1 MNKKL
6 YLCQFNMEKR
16 RHILAIINPVSGTGH
31 KEKIPRLLDTVI
43 DHDLNDVSIVMSEY
57 AGHAHEIAEMAVA
70 EGIDIVVAIG
80 GDGTVNEVGSALCG
94 TDTALAIVPC
104 GSGNGLARHL
114 RISMNASRA
123 LQVLNNGVVGQFDYC
138 TVNKRPFFCTC
149 GMGFDATVSNKFAN
163 EGTRGF
169 ITYIKTALSEYLKY
183 KPQEYF
189 IDIDGKKMHE
199 KAFVIACCNAAQY
212 GNNAFIAPRATMQ
225 DGLID
230 ITVMSPFSVAHCPII
245 GARLFLRQLGHDHHV
260 SIYRGK
266 RIVIERRHDDVMHVD
281 GDPVMMPA
289 RLVLENVSK
298 GIKIMV
304 PPTLPDD
311 V

>member
-1 MNKKL
+1 MNR
-6 YLCQFNMEKR
+6 KR
-16 RHILAIINPVSGTGH
+16 ILAIINPVSGTSN
-31 KEKIPRLLDTVI
+31 KDKIPRLIDTVV
-43 DHDLNDVSIVMSEY
+43 DHDQNDVSIIATEY
-57 AGHAHEIAEMAVA
+57 AGHAREIATDAVKD
-70 EGIDIVVAIG
+70 GFDVVVAIG
-80 GDGTVNEVGSALCG
+80 GDGTVNEVGSSLCG
-94 TDTALAIVPC
+94 TPTAMAIVPC

-123 LQVLNNGVVGQFDYC
+123 LQVLNNGMVGEFDFC
-138 TVNKRPFFCTC
+138 TVNDKPFFCTC
-149 GMGFDATVSNKFAN
+149 GMGFDAKVSDKFAN

-169 ITYIKTALSEYLKY
+169 ITYIKTTLAEYIKY
-183 KPQEYF
+183 KPQRYI
-189 IDIDGKKMHE
+189 IDIDGERLEE

-212 GNNAFIAPRATMQ
+212 GNNAYIAPRASMQ

-230 ITVMSPFSVAHCPII
+230 VTVMHPFNIVQSPLI

-266 RIVIERRHDDVMHVD
+266 HVVIERDHDDVMHID
-281 GDPVMMPA
+281 GDPMMMPA
-289 RLVLENVSK
+289 RLEIKNRQR
-298 GIKIMV
+298 GIRILV

>member
-1 MNKKL
+1 
-6 YLCQFNMEKR
+6 MEKR
-16 RHILAIINPVSGTGH
+16 RHILAIINPVSGIGN
-31 KEKIPRLLDTVI
+31 KEKIPRLIDTVV
-43 DHDLNDVSIVMSEY
+43 DHELNDVSIIMSEY
-57 AGHAHEIAEMAVA
+57 AGHAREITQQAVKD
-70 EGIDIVVAIG
+70 GIDVVVAIG

-94 TDTALAIVPC
+94 TDTAMAIVPS

-138 TVNKRPFFCTC
+138 TVNDKPFFCTC
-149 GMGFDATVSNKFAN
+149 GMGFDAEVSYKFSN

-169 ITYIKTALSEYLKY
+169 ITYIKTALTEFFKY
-183 KPQEYF
+183 KAQDYV
-189 IDIDGKKMHE
+189 IDIDGKKLE
-199 KAFVIACCNAAQY
+199 ERAFVIACCNAAQY
-212 GNNAFIAPRATMQ
+212 GNNAYIAPRATMQ

-230 ITVMSPFSVAHCPII
+230 VTVMHGFNVVESPLV
-245 GARLFLRQLGHDHHV
+245 GARLFFRQLDKDRHV

-266 RIVIERRHDDVMHVD
+266 RVVIERQCDDIIHID

-289 RLVLENVSK
+289 RVVIKNVES
-298 GIKIMV
+298 GINILV
-304 PPTLPDD
+304 PPSLPDY

>member
-1 MNKKL
+1 MK
-6 YLCQFNMEKR
+6 KR
-16 RHILAIINPVSGTGH
+16 RHILAIINPVSGTGS
-31 KEKIPRLLDTVI
+31 KDKIPRLIDTVV
-43 DHDLNDVSIVMSEY
+43 DHEHNDVSIVMSEY
-57 AGHAHEIAEMAVA
+57 AGHAREITAQAVQD
-70 EGIDIVVAIG
+70 GIDVVVAIG
-80 GDGTVNEVGSALCG
+80 GDGTVNEVGSSLVG

-123 LQVLNNGVVGQFDYC
+123 LQVLNQGVVGKFDYC
-138 TVNKRPFFCTC
+138 KVNGMPFFCTC
-149 GMGFDATVSNKFAN
+149 GMGFDAEVSYKFSN

-169 ITYIKTALSEYLKY
+169 ITYIKTALAEYIKY
-183 KPQEYF
+183 KPKQYT
-189 IDIDGKKMHE
+189 IDIDGLQMQE
-199 KAFVIACCNAAQY
+199 RAFVVACCNAAQY
-212 GNNAFIAPRATMQ
+212 GNNAYIAPRATMQ

-230 ITVMSPFSVAHCPII
+230 VTVMHPFNIAQTPLI

-266 RIVIERRHDDVMHVD
+266 RVVIEREQDDIMHVD
-281 GDPVMMPA
+281 GDPMMMPA
-289 RLVLENVSK
+289 RVEIENVSK
-298 GIKIMV
+298 GIHILV

>member
-1 MNKKL
+1 
-6 YLCQFNMEKR
+6 MEDRR

-31 KEKIPRLLDTVI
+31 KEKIPRLIDTVV
-43 DHDLNDVSIVMSEY
+43 DHELNDVSIVMSEY
-57 AGHAHEIAEMAVA
+57 AGHAREIAAQAANDGV
-70 EGIDIVVAIG
+70 DVVVAIG
-80 GDGTVNEVGSALCG
+80 GDGTVNEVGSAVCG
-94 TDTALAIVPC
+94 TETAMAIIPV

-123 LQVLNNGVVGQFDYC
+123 LQVLNDGIVGKFDYC
-138 TVNKRPFFCTC
+138 TMNGQPFFCTC
-149 GMGFDATVSNKFAN
+149 GMGFDAAVSDRFSR

-183 KPQEYF
+183 KPRDYV
-189 IDIDGKKMHE
+189 ISIDGAGMRE

-212 GNNAFIAPRATMQ
+212 GNNAYIAPRATMQ

-230 ITVMSPFSVAHCPII
+230 VTVMHPFNIVQCPII
-245 GARLFLRQLGHDHHV
+245 GARLFLKQLGHDSHV

-266 RIVIERRHDDVMHVD
+266 RIVIEREHEDVIHID
-281 GDPVMMPA
+281 GDPITAPA
-289 RLVLENVSK
+289 RLVIENVK
-298 GIKIMV
+298 NGINILV
-304 PPTLPDD
+304 PPSLPEY

>member
-1 MNKKL
+1 
-6 YLCQFNMEKR
+6 MERR
-16 RHILAIINPVSGTGH
+16 RHIVAIINPVSGTGS
-31 KEKIPRLLDTVI
+31 KDKIPRLIDTMV
-43 DHDLNDVSIVMSEY
+43 DHEKNDVSIIMSEY
-57 AGHAHEIAEMAVA
+57 AGHAREIAEQAVKD
-70 EGIDIVVAIG
+70 GIDVVVAIG
-80 GDGTVNEVGSALCG
+80 GDGTVNEVGSAVCG
-94 TDTALAIVPC
+94 TDTALAIVPS

-138 TVNKRPFFCTC
+138 TINGRPFFCTC
-149 GMGFDATVSNKFAN
+149 GMGFDAAVSYKFSN

-169 ITYIKTALSEYLKY
+169 ITYIKTTLSEYIKY
-183 KPQEYF
+183 KPQEYL
-189 IDIDGKKMHE
+189 IDIDGAKLKE

-212 GNNAFIAPRATMQ
+212 GNNAYIAPRATMQ

-230 ITVMSPFSVAHCPII
+230 VTVMHPFNIVQSPLI
-245 GARLFLRQLGHDHHV
+245 GARLFLRQLNHDHHV

-266 RIVIERRHDDVMHVD
+266 RVVIKRRRDDIVHID
-281 GDPVMMPA
+281 GDPIVMPA
-289 RLVLENVSK
+289 RIVVENVSK
-298 GIKIMV
+298 GIRILV

>member
-1 MNKKL
+1 MNR
-6 YLCQFNMEKR
+6 KR
-16 RHILAIINPVSGTGH
+16 ILAIINPVSGTSN
-31 KEKIPRLLDTVI
+31 KDKIPRLIDTVV
-43 DHDLNDVSIVMSEY
+43 DHDQNDVSIIATEY
-57 AGHAHEIAEMAVA
+57 AGHAREIATDAVKD
-70 EGIDIVVAIG
+70 GFDVVVAIG
-80 GDGTVNEVGSALCG
+80 GDGTVNEVGSSLCG
-94 TDTALAIVPC
+94 TSTALAIVPC

-123 LQVLNNGVVGQFDYC
+123 LQVLNNGVVGEFDFC
-138 TVNKRPFFCTC
+138 TVNDKPFFCTC
-149 GMGFDATVSNKFAN
+149 GMGFDAKVSDKFAN

-169 ITYIKTALSEYLKY
+169 ITYIKTTLAEFIKY
-183 KPQEYF
+183 KPQRYI
-189 IDIDGKKMHE
+189 IDIDGERLEE

-212 GNNAFIAPRATMQ
+212 GNNAYIAPRASLQ

-230 ITVMSPFSVAHCPII
+230 VTVMHPFNIVQSPLI

-266 RIVIERRHDDVMHVD
+266 HVVIERDHDDVMHID
-281 GDPVMMPA
+281 GDPMMMPA
-289 RLVLENVSK
+289 RLVIKNRQR
-298 GIKIMV
+298 GIRILV

>member
-1 MNKKL
+1 
-6 YLCQFNMEKR
+6 MERR
-16 RHILAIINPVSGTGH
+16 RHIVAIINPVSGTGS
-31 KEKIPRLLDTVI
+31 KDKIPRLIDTMV
-43 DHDLNDVSIVMSEY
+43 DHEKNDVSIIMSEY
-57 AGHAHEIAEMAVA
+57 AGHAREIAEQAVKD
-70 EGIDIVVAIG
+70 GIDVVVAIG
-80 GDGTVNEVGSALCG
+80 GDGTVNEVGSAVCG
-94 TDTALAIVPC
+94 TDTALAIVPS

-138 TVNKRPFFCTC
+138 TINGRPFFCTC
-149 GMGFDATVSNKFAN
+149 GMGFDAAVSYKFSN

-169 ITYIKTALSEYLKY
+169 ITYIKTTLSEYIKY
-183 KPQEYF
+183 KPQEYL
-189 IDIDGKKMHE
+189 IDIDGAKLKE

-212 GNNAFIAPRATMQ
+212 GNNAYIAPRATMQ

-230 ITVMSPFSVAHCPII
+230 VTVMHPFNIVQSPLI
-245 GARLFLRQLGHDHHV
+245 GARLFLRQLNHDHHV

-266 RIVIERRHDDVMHVD
+266 RVVIECRRDDIVHID
-281 GDPVMMPA
+281 GDPIVMPA
-289 RLVLENVSK
+289 RIVVENASK
-298 GIKIMV
+298 GIRILV

>member
-1 MNKKL
+1 MT
-6 YLCQFNMEKR
+6 KR
-16 RHILAIINPVSGTGH
+16 RHILAIINPVSGTGS
-31 KEKIPRLLDTVI
+31 KDKIPRLIDTVV
-43 DHDLNDVSIVMSEY
+43 DQEKNDVSIVMSEY
-57 AGHAHEIAEMAVA
+57 AGHAHEIATQAVND
-70 EGIDIVVAIG
+70 GIEIVIAIG

-94 TDTALAIVPC
+94 TDTALAIVPS

-138 TVNKRPFFCTC
+138 RINDRPFFCTC
-149 GMGFDATVSNKFAN
+149 GMGFDAAVSYKFSN

-169 ITYIKTALSEYLKY
+169 ITYIKTALSEYIKY
-183 KPQEYF
+183 QPQDYV
-189 IDIDGKKMHE
+189 INIDGTELKE

-212 GNNAFIAPRATMQ
+212 GNNAYIAPRATMQ

-230 ITVMSPFSVAHCPII
+230 VTVMHPFNMIESPLI
-245 GARLFLRQLGHDHHV
+245 GARLFLRQLNHDNHV

-266 RIVIERRHDDVMHVD
+266 HVIIERNQDDIVHID
-281 GDPVMMPA
+281 GDPLVMPA
-289 RLVLENVSK
+289 RVEIENVSR
-298 GIKIMV
+298 GIHILV
-304 PPTLPDD
+304 PPSLPDD

>member
-1 MNKKL
+1 MNR
-6 YLCQFNMEKR
+6 KR
-16 RHILAIINPVSGTGH
+16 ILAIINPVSGTSN
-31 KEKIPRLLDTVI
+31 KDKIPRLIDTVV
-43 DHDLNDVSIVMSEY
+43 DHDQNDVSIIATEY
-57 AGHAHEIAEMAVA
+57 AGHAREIATDAVKD
-70 EGIDIVVAIG
+70 GFDVVVAIG
-80 GDGTVNEVGSALCG
+80 GDGTVNEVGCSLCG
-94 TDTALAIVPC
+94 TPTAMAIVPC

-123 LQVLNNGVVGQFDYC
+123 LQVLNNGVVGEFDFC
-138 TVNKRPFFCTC
+138 TVNDKPFFCTC
-149 GMGFDATVSNKFAN
+149 GMGFDAKVSDKFAN

-169 ITYIKTALSEYLKY
+169 ITYIKTTLAEYIKY
-183 KPQEYF
+183 KPQRYI
-189 IDIDGKKMHE
+189 IDIDGERLEE

-212 GNNAFIAPRATMQ
+212 GNNAYIAPRASMQ

-230 ITVMSPFSVAHCPII
+230 VTVMHPFNIVQSPLI

-266 RIVIERRHDDVMHVD
+266 HVVIERDHDDVMHID
-281 GDPVMMPA
+281 GDPLMMPA
-289 RLVLENVSK
+289 RLEIKNRQR
-298 GIKIMV
+298 GIRILV

>member
-1 MNKKL
+1 MD
-6 YLCQFNMEKR
+6 KR

-43 DHDLNDVSIVMSEY
+43 NHDLNDVSIVMSEY
-57 AGHAHEIAEMAVA
+57 AGHAHEIAQMAVA
-70 EGIDIVVAIG
+70 EGIDVVIAIG

-94 TDTALAIVPC
+94 TDTAMAIVPC

-123 LQVLNNGVVGQFDYC
+123 LNVINDGVVGQFDYC
-138 TVNKRPFFCTC
+138 TVNGRPFFCTA
-149 GMGFDATVSNKFAN
+149 GMGFDAKVSDKFSE

-169 ITYIKTALSEYLKY
+169 ITYIKTALSEYIKY
-183 KPQEYF
+183 KPQEYL
-189 IDIDGKKMHE
+189 IDIDGEQMQE

-212 GNNAFIAPRATMQ
+212 GNNAYIAPRATMQ

-230 ITVMSPFSVAHCPII
+230 ITVMHPFSVIQSPII
-245 GARLFLRQLGHDHHV
+245 GARLFLRQLGHDNHV

-266 RIVIERRHDDVMHVD
+266 HIVIERFTDDVIHVD
-281 GDPVMMPA
+281 GDPMVMPA
-289 RLVLENVSK
+289 RLEFENVSR
-298 GIKIMV
+298 GIKILV